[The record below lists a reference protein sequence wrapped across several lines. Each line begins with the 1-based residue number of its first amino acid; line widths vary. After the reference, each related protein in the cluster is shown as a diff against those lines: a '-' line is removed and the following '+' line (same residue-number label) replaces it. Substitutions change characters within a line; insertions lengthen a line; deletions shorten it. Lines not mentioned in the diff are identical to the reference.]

1 MSRQLF
7 FNHIEDKLNTLATRI
22 NSRGRLNFLD
32 LHNHSE
38 TFFQF
43 LLNELYGWET
53 TNENAVKVN
62 VEAIDLIDHINKFVV
77 QISATNTKQK
87 IEDSLSKA
95 LINKYKDYTFKFVSI
110 SKDADELRKMTF
122 TNPHNINFNPKTDII
137 DKNSIIKYIKGLE
150 IGKLEFLYSFI
161 KKELGNEID
170 FLRLETNLANIINIL
185 SKENWDKKDSIN
197 QINAFE
203 IDRKI
208 IHNNLKSA
216 IIIINDYSIH
226 YGQVDKIYKEFDESG
241 NNKSKSVLASISK
254 EYSKAKN
261 SLSDDELFFEIL
273 EKVIDRIINSS
284 NYVAIP
290 YEELELCVNIIVVD
304 AFIRCRIFE
313 NPQNYNYV
321 TT

>member
-22 NSRGRLNFLD
+22 NSRGRLNILD

-38 TFFQF
+38 TFFQYF
-43 LLNELYGWET
+43 MNKLYDWNS

-62 VEAIDLIDHINKFVV
+62 VEAIDLIDHTNKLVI

-87 IEDSLSKA
+87 IENSLSKK
-95 LINKYKDYTFKFVSI
+95 LISKYKSYTFKFVSI

-122 TNPHNINFNPKTDII
+122 ANFHNINFEPKIDII
-137 DKNSIIKYIKGLE
+137 DKNSIVKYIQGLDIE
-150 IGKLEFLYSFI
+150 KLESLYSFI
-161 KKELGNEID
+161 KKELGSEID

-185 SKENWDKKDSIN
+185 SKENWDKKDPVN
-197 QINAFE
+197 QINLFE

-208 IHNNLKSA
+208 KHNNLKNA
-216 IIIINDYSIH
+216 INVINDYSIH

-254 EYSKAKN
+254 EYLKAKS
-261 SLSDDELFFEIL
+261 SLTDDELFFEIL
-273 EKVIDRIINSS
+273 EKVIERIVNST